1 MTLFQHLKV
10 LPLKQ
15 EALWR
20 ELVVPTLPSDPH
32 LPLHLV
38 IPTPGH
44 LVLHTH
50 DILVFWNLNII
61 HILFN
66 YFYFDADIF
75 MFHTRLHLA
84 ATILDSR
91 RLCIEIFRL
100 TRPVNTI
107 FNSKKTFKGSKQ
119 FELCNI
125 TFIILI
131 LLQLDIAWAERVR
144 LSLGSNI
151 HRNKIQTCYEK

>member
-1 MTLFQHLKV
+1 
-10 LPLKQ
+10 
-15 EALWR
+15 
-20 ELVVPTLPSDPH
+20 
-32 LPLHLV
+32 
-38 IPTPGH
+38 
-44 LVLHTH
+44 
-50 DILVFWNLNII
+50 
-61 HILFN
+61 
-66 YFYFDADIF
+66 
-75 MFHTRLHLA
+75 MFHIRLHLA

-91 RLCIEIFRL
+91 RLYIETFRP

-119 FELCNI
+119 FELCKI